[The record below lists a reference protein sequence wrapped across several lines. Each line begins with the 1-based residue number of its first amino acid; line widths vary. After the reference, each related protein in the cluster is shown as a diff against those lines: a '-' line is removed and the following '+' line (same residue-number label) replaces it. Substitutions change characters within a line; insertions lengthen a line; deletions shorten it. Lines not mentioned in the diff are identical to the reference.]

1 MKVKKIVAAY
11 KVLGE
16 AKVTKLEESEVIK
29 IIKARKVMRPIAE
42 EFEAILKDA
51 QEKFKPECW
60 DDVQAKVLQWQQ
72 EGENTTL
79 TDAEKKGIN
88 KALIDYQNSI
98 NKVLNEEQ
106 EREVEI
112 NIETLKEESATK
124 LIVENGWELKK
135 LEEIEVVL

>member
-29 IIKARKVMRPIAE
+29 IIKARKVMRPIAD

-51 QEKFKPECW
+51 QEKLKPECW
-60 DDVQAKVLQWQQ
+60 EDVQEKLAQWQK
-72 EGENTTL
+72 EGDNTTL
-79 TDAEKKGIN
+79 TDADKKGIN

-98 NKVLNEEQ
+98 NKVLNDEL
-106 EREVEI
+106 ERDVELE
-112 NIETLKEESATK
+112 IETLKEESATK

-135 LEEIEVVL
+135 LEDIEVVL

>member
-11 KVLGE
+11 KVLGD

-51 QEKFKPECW
+51 QEKLKPECW
-60 DDVQAKVLQWQQ
+60 EDVQEKLAKWQK

-79 TDAEKKGIN
+79 NDAEKKGIN

-98 NKVLNEEQ
+98 NKVLNDEL
-106 EREVEI
+106 ERDVEI